1 MKPQAPYYESRFIR
15 ANDPDGARALW
26 MRSTLLLPRSGAPVA
41 DSWVMLFD
49 PDGSGN
55 RALKQ
60 PHPIDQSDYQYDT
73 WTARIGATSID
84 DWSAR
89 GSVSGADRSAQW
101 DLRITPG
108 AAAPVKLLTDRG
120 YKAKFPTAKTMV
132 RDPLARFDGSVELD
146 DARFEVAGWTG
157 SVNHNWGRRHTPAYA
172 FGQVCGFD
180 GAPGSSLEIVTAHAA
195 VGPVSLPAATL
206 LVLRHDGREVA
217 VRSVLATRHTRGE
230 YRPFSWSFGARVD
243 DVTVDGEIT
252 ARAGRCHRAY
262 LYRYRRRVEVLL
274 QLRARDV
281 PYPPVGQRNHDNRT
295 HCYPARDVRDPGRH
309 PHSVRPTVGLADC
322 VGDRRHVEVVPPGL
336 DLPVLD
342 LEDPGDGQPYRF
354 AVLAPHDIGALV
366 HHQVAVADLP
376 VHLEVD
382 AVEVEGFHESR
393 DELLDGL
400 AALHGVHR
408 HVVKDAVFC
417 EVAGQFLG
425 IGRRPL
431 RAEFGDQFVG

>member
-26 MRSTLLLPRSGAPVA
+26 MRSTLLLPSAGAPVA

-60 PHPIDQSDYQYDT
+60 PYPIDQSDYQYDT

-89 GSVSGADRSAQW
+89 GSVSVADRSAQW

-108 AAAPVKLLTDRG
+108 AAAPVRLLTDRG

-252 ARAGRCHRAY
+252 A
-262 LYRYRRRVEVLL
+262 
-274 QLRARDV
+274 Q
-281 PYPPVGQRNHDNRT
+281 
-295 HCYPARDVRDPGRH
+295 
-309 PHSVRPTVGLADC
+309 
-322 VGDRRHVEVVPPGL
+322 
-336 DLPVLD
+336 
-342 LEDPGDGQPYRF
+342 PGDVIGLTYTDTDGESKYCYNS
-354 AVLAPHDIGALV
+354 ALATCRI
-366 HHQVAVADLP
+366 
-376 VHLEVD
+376 HLSGSGI
-382 AVEVEGFHESR
+382 ATT
-393 DELLDGL
+393 ELTATRRAMFEILTGTRTPSVPLL
-400 AALHGVHR
+400 A
-408 HVVKDAVFC
+408 
-417 EVAGQFLG
+417 
-425 IGRRPL
+425 
-431 RAEFGDQFVG
+431 